1 MILLNSYLKHL
12 NWLLSWFFKVTLVY
26 LDSTSFTLSRF
37 LYILPIVS
45 HSTHAVQYL
54 LLRFF
59 QKRFLFRTCA
69 YSIFSFN
76 IRLKNLS
83 RGVECDILL
92 GTACHF
98 RMLFSKSTSEPYVQ
112 IVWNHNLTS
121 PLRDSIHNQN
131 CSLMV
136 RSVLEKENAV
146 VWNIYIGG
154 NYSSPLSS
162 EPSIHQQGL

>member
-1 MILLNSYLKHL
+1 MISFLNPHQFIS
-12 NWLLSWFFKVTLVY
+12 TLPV
-26 LDSTSFTLSRF
+26 LHWVDSSIFCQLFHIPLMLFNIYWCVF
-37 LYILPIVS
+37 L
-45 HSTHAVQYL
+45 QE
-54 LLRFF
+54 
-59 QKRFLFRTCA
+59 RFLFQTCA
-69 YSIFSFN
+69 YFMFPSN

-83 RGVECDILL
+83 RGVECGILL

-98 RMLFSKSTSEPYVQ
+98 RMLFSKSTSEPYVK

-121 PLRDSIHNQN
+121 PLRNSIHNQN

-136 RSVLEKENAV
+136 RSFLEKENAV

-162 EPSIHQQGL
+162 ESSESSIYQRRP